1 MAMHHII
8 HGKKN
13 ILVNK
18 IYLKR
23 KRFFSSLYNQ
33 NTHVLYT
40 KSGNIRGGKST
51 KTFVKNSKKEK
62 AGKQNKIN

>member
-1 MAMHHII
+1 MVR
-8 HGKKN
+8 KN

-40 KSGNIRGGKST
+40 KSGGKST
-51 KTFVKNSKKEK
+51 KIFVKNSKKEK

>member
-1 MAMHHII
+1 MVR
-8 HGKKN
+8 KN
-13 ILVNK
+13 ILVNI